1 MAHHR
6 RRVAFQAL
14 TGRQPHLQLHQV
26 KPRRRFGDGVLDL
39 EPRVHLHEHELRRGV
54 VVEELDRAGVGVPDG
69 LRQPSGG
76 GADLGILLARQRRR
90 WSFLDQLLVPPLHRA
105 VPHPHGPD
113 ATVVVGDYL
122 DLDVAGRGQQLLDE
136 HRVVAEGLPGL
147 GLGRPDRPVE
157 ILGHVDPPDAAPAPT
172 RRRLDHHG
180 VAEPGGLAVGGLDR
194 AHRSTAPRCD
204 GDADGV
210 GDALGGD
217 LVPGAAH
224 GFGGRAD
231 EADAE
236 AFAKLCERGLLGD
249 ETPAH
254 PGGVSLRCAAAP
266 APAGRGR
273 GTSS

>member
-1 MAHHR
+1 MWR
-6 RRVAFQAL
+6 
-14 TGRQPHLQLHQV
+14 
-26 KPRRRFGDGVLDL
+26 
-39 EPRVHLHEHELRRGV
+39 
-54 VVEELDRAGVGVPDG
+54 
-69 LRQPSGG
+69 
-76 GADLGILLARQRRR
+76 
-90 WSFLDQLLVPPLHRA
+90 
-105 VPHPHGPD
+105 D
-113 ATVVVGDYL
+113 A
-122 DLDVAGRGQQLLDE
+122 ASSCLDE

-147 GLGRPDRPVE
+147 GLGRTERPVE

-224 GFGGRAD
+224 GFGCRAD

-236 AFAKLCERGLLGD
+236 ALAKLRERGLLGD

-254 PGGVSLRCAAAP
+254 PGGVSLGAQQRLLQPVEVEVRALDLSVARVDERRRP
-266 APAGRGR
+266 QPVPFVGFPHEHGLLIRVGVQR
-273 GTSS
+273 DRPQVRR